1 VALNR
6 WEQALSQ
13 IYENRRIAVTEER
26 FIEILQNAVEKVR
39 SEEDP
44 VELNKYRKLFKKNVP
59 FALRNYVAAYLTKNA
74 EGGFRRDSY
83 KRYGKEYRHENS
95 RFNNEK
101 KTDFDAQPSTRN
113 IIDESLAST
122 LFISTGRN
130 RHVFPRYLIGLI
142 THNTGLE
149 RNRIGEIRVLDNYS
163 FVQFYTEDCD
173 TVINALNGFEYRG
186 RKLTVSF
193 SKKKTEGSDEYDTS
207 KSEYT
212 PESSSVDPT
221 PVEATEAAGS
231 SGEFLV

>member
-1 VALNR
+1 M
-6 WEQALSQ
+6 
-13 IYENRRIAVTEER
+13 TDER

-83 KRYGKEYRHENS
+83 KRYGKDYRHENG
-95 RFNNEK
+95 RFNGEK
-101 KTDFDAQPSTRN
+101 KTEYEAQPSTRN
-113 IIDESLAST
+113 VIDESLAST

-130 RHVFPRYLIGLI
+130 RHVFPRDLIGLI
-142 THNTGLE
+142 PHNTGLE
-149 RNRIGEIRVLDNYS
+149 RSRIGEIRVLDNYS

-173 TVINALNGFEYRG
+173 TVIKALNGFEYRG

-193 SKKKTEGSDEYDTS
+193 SKKKSEGAEEFDTS
-207 KSEYT
+207 KSDYLSEDNDLE
-212 PESSSVDPT
+212 PVS
-221 PVEATEAAGS
+221 VEATEATAS
-231 SGEFLV
+231 SGDFLV

>member
-1 VALNR
+1 M
-6 WEQALSQ
+6 
-13 IYENRRIAVTEER
+13 TEER

-44 VELNKYRKLFKKNVP
+44 VELNKYRKLFKKTVP
-59 FALRNYVAAYLTKNA
+59 FALRNYVAAFLTKNA
-74 EGGFRRDSY
+74 EGGFHRDSY
-83 KRYGKEYRHENS
+83 KRYGKDYRHENT
-95 RFNNEK
+95 RFNSEK
-101 KTDFDAQPSTRN
+101 KSDYEAQPSTRN

-130 RHVFPRYLIGLI
+130 RHVFPRDLIGLI

-149 RNRIGEIRVLDNYS
+149 RSRIGEIRVLDNYS

-193 SKKKTEGSDEYDTS
+193 SKKKTEGSDEYEASRGEYASESNDT
-207 KSEYT
+207 
-212 PESSSVDPT
+212 ESSA
-221 PVEATEAAGS
+221 VEFTESAGNS
-231 SGEFLV
+231 REFLV

>member
-1 VALNR
+1 M
-6 WEQALSQ
+6 
-13 IYENRRIAVTEER
+13 TDER

-83 KRYGKEYRHENS
+83 KRYGKDYRHENG
-95 RFNNEK
+95 RFNGEK
-101 KTDFDAQPSTRN
+101 KTEYEAQPSTRN
-113 IIDESLAST
+113 VIDESLAST

-130 RHVFPRYLIGLI
+130 RHVFPRDLIGLI

-149 RNRIGEIRVLDNYS
+149 RSRIGEIRVLDNYS

-173 TVINALNGFEYRG
+173 TVIKALNGFEYRG

-193 SKKKTEGSDEYDTS
+193 SKKKSEGAEEFDTS
-207 KSEYT
+207 KSDYLSEDNDLE
-212 PESSSVDPT
+212 PVS
-221 PVEATEAAGS
+221 VEATEATAS
-231 SGEFLV
+231 SGDFLV

>member
-1 VALNR
+1 MK
-6 WEQALSQ
+6 
-13 IYENRRIAVTEER
+13 NRRNAVTEER

-74 EGGFRRDSY
+74 DGGFHRDSY
-83 KRYGKEYRHENS
+83 KRYGKDYRHENG
-95 RFNNEK
+95 RFNSEK
-101 KTDFDAQPSTRN
+101 KTEYESQPSSRN

-130 RHVFPRYLIGLI
+130 RHVFPRDLIGLI

-149 RNRIGEIRVLDNYS
+149 RSRIGEIRVLDNYS
-163 FVQFYTEDCD
+163 FVQFYTEDCE

-193 SKKKTEGSDEYDTS
+193 SKKKSEGSDDFDTS
-207 KSEYT
+207 RNEYAA
-212 PESSSVDPT
+212 ESNDAELSA
-221 PVEATEAAGS
+221 VESAESTGS
-231 SGEFLV
+231 SGDFLV